1 MYVTQRFYLKD
12 GNDEGALDCIVK
24 EWDTVGGALRYLR
37 RYQFGNRYVSCE
49 IQNENGR
56 VVYEDYAG
64 HGETLYDAKGNI
76 VESDDLIDTN
86 PVENGI
92 HDFEMTA
99 KGIEDTEE
107 VLATMADM
115 RELLEY
121 SPIKGAVLRILE
133 KRYRELL
140 RKEVSDNGTPFRVDN
155 ELDKVLK
162 EWTDRIKRKEV
173 K

>member
-12 GNDEGALDCIVK
+12 GNDECALDYIVK

-37 RYQFGNRYVSCE
+37 RYQCGSRYVSCE
-49 IQNENGR
+49 IRNEDGR
-56 VVYEDYAG
+56 VVYVEYATQ
-64 HGETLYDAKGNI
+64 GETLYDAKGNI

>member
-1 MYVTQRFYLKD
+1 MEYATQ
-12 GNDEGALDCIVK
+12 
-24 EWDTVGGALRYLR
+24 
-37 RYQFGNRYVSCE
+37 
-49 IQNENGR
+49 
-56 VVYEDYAG
+56 
-64 HGETLYDAKGNI
+64 GETLYDAKGNI